1 MKNNRTCASRA
12 LLSAIFLLF
21 IIVVISVNG
30 RSQAAPDYSKV
41 VIKTTKIADNFYELE
56 GQGGNIG
63 VLTGPDGILM
73 VDTEFAP
80 LTDKIVAAIK
90 QISPEPIRF
99 IINTHFHGDH
109 TGGDAN
115 FAKLGATIFSRP
127 ELRERLEHPDPG
139 ANGTPGTPVPQGGLP
154 MVTYDA
160 PIQFH
165 MDGEEADAIPV
176 PHAHTDGDTIVRFHS
191 ADVIMCGDFFRSAGY
206 PNMDLTHGGSLYG
219 TLDGLAMLV
228 GMAGPNT
235 KIIPGHGVPV
245 DRTAVM
251 AQRDM
256 ILVMRDRVA
265 KLIEQGKTSD
275 EVLAAHVT
283 SDYDAKVPV
292 AAANGEKYA
301 DRFIGQLYAALKA
314 AK

>member
-1 MKNNRTCASRA
+1 
-12 LLSAIFLLF
+12 
-21 IIVVISVNG
+21 
-30 RSQAAPDYSKV
+30 
-41 VIKTTKIADNFYELE
+41 
-56 GQGGNIG
+56 
-63 VLTGPDGILM
+63 
-73 VDTEFAP
+73 
-80 LTDKIVAAIK
+80 
-90 QISPEPIRF
+90 
-99 IINTHFHGDH
+99 
-109 TGGDAN
+109 
-115 FAKLGATIFSRP
+115 
-127 ELRERLEHPDPG
+127 
-139 ANGTPGTPVPQGGLP
+139 

-191 ADVIMCGDFFRSAGY
+191 ADVIMCGDFFRSAGISEHG
-206 PNMDLTHGGSLYG
+206 PDHGGSLNG

-265 KLIEQGKTSD
+265 KLIEQGKTSE

-283 SDYDAKVPV
+283 SDYDAQSPRGCGERREIRGSIYRPV
-292 AAANGEKYA
+292 VRGTQS
-301 DRFIGQLYAALKA
+301 GQVARNQ
-314 AK
+314 AKFFGPSHETVVFSVTIPDPLGRRS